1 MGTQIE
7 LRHMAFFGA
16 MGAVSKE
23 EIGEAPATEKGEEV
37 KGGAASSYAASP
49 VSTPAEKGS
58 AQKSNLFADCSEI
71 KGTKP
76 LTVPYTVGG
85 KKESV
90 SVCVEGA
97 SKMMLESTAG
107 RLDGDIKTA
116 LGKVVPATV
125 QIKVAGLN
133 RQEWSGSGFILD
145 PADAAKLLPGMK
157 IEPGTYFIH
166 TNHHVAAEARA
177 ITVIT
182 ADGKRR
188 LVAEVVKSPS
198 GAELLDEVGDT
209 ALLMVRCA
217 DPLPTAKIGPRS
229 IVEQGDTV
237 LTAGYPLALPRISV
251 TKGIVS
257 QTAQMTGETLLAIQA
272 DAPINPG
279 NSGGPLFTLDGTIVG
294 TNTYTFRG
302 ANDLTFANAITEQFG
317 LLGTIWQ
324 KGAMVRGDL
333 EIDFAPLGYF
343 EKLSPGLPAGV
354 KGAMVGNVV
363 PGSGA
368 EKAGL
373 KAGDIVTEIR
383 VMENGKVVRRFA
395 VDFESEFHYTRILKA
410 VHSLKPGQKV
420 ELGIFR
426 RRGDAKAFSYKKG
439 SVELEAVPF
448 STRTKVAEQSWG
460 IAAVRSGSGDII
472 VSGFGESTPGALS
485 ELGRGE
491 WILSGV
497 RAREIAD
504 FKTQPVRSLSDLH
517 GMMGVMRQKGTTQMI
532 LYVRSKSNPNVVK
545 TIVLERELG
554 GLAMKREEG
563 RAVA

>member
-7 LRHMAFFGA
+7 LRHLAFFGA
-16 MGAVSKE
+16 MDAVSKE
-23 EIGEAPATEKGEEV
+23 EVGEEPAAEKKDDGKGE
-37 KGGAASSYAASP
+37 AASSYAASP
-49 VSTPAEKGS
+49 VSPPPEKGS
-58 AQKSNLFADCSEI
+58 GQKVSLFADCSEI

-125 QIKVAGLN
+125 QIKVAGVN

-145 PADAAKLLPGMK
+145 PEDATRLLPGVQM
-157 IEPGTYFIH
+157 EPGTYFIH
-166 TNHHVAAEARA
+166 TNHHVAAEALS

-188 LVAEVVKSPS
+188 LSAEVVKAPS

-209 ALLMVRCA
+209 ALLKVKSVE
-217 DPLPTAKIGPRS
+217 PLPTAKIGPRS
-229 IVEQGDTV
+229 ALEQGDTV

-251 TKGIVS
+251 TKGIIS
-257 QTAQMTGETLLAIQA
+257 QTEQMTGETLLAIQA

-279 NSGGPLFTLDGTIVG
+279 NSGGPLFTLGGTIVG

-302 ANDLTFANAITEQFG
+302 ANDLTFANAITEQFK

-324 KGAMVRGDL
+324 KGAIVRGDL

-343 EKLSPGLPAGV
+343 EKLSPGLPKGI

-373 KAGDIVTEIR
+373 KEGDIVTEIR
-383 VMENGKVVRRFA
+383 VMENGKVARRFM

-410 VHSLKPGQKV
+410 VHSLEPGQKI
-420 ELGIFR
+420 ELGVFR
-426 RRGDAKAFSYKKG
+426 RKGDASSFSYSKG
-439 SVELEAVPF
+439 NASLEAVPF
-448 STRTKVAEQSWG
+448 STRTRVADQSWG
-460 IAAVRSGSGDII
+460 ISAVRSSSGDIM
-472 VSGFGESTPGALS
+472 VSGFGGSTPGALS
-485 ELGRGE
+485 ELGGGD
-491 WILSGV
+491 WILSGL
-497 RAREIAD
+497 RAREVAD

-517 GMMGVMRQKGTTQMI
+517 GMMRVMRQKGTTQMI

-545 TIVLERELG
+545 TVVLERELG
-554 GLAMKREEG
+554 GLAFRRATEQ
-563 RAVA
+563 AVA